1 MILKEDIFDNIKQ
14 RILVMKDI
22 NESEV
27 LMESTF
33 ESLKFD
39 SLDYIELQV
48 YVQESYAIKIPDQL
62 LYQRTIAS
70 IEDTANYIITHI
82 S

>member
-1 MILKEDIFDNIKQ
+1 MISKGDIFASIKL

-22 NESEV
+22 DESEV
-27 LMESTF
+27 LLDSTF
-33 ESLKFD
+33 QSLKFD

-48 YVQESYAIKIPDQL
+48 YVQEFYDIKIPDQL

-70 IEDTANYIITHI
+70 IADTADYILTHI

>member
-1 MILKEDIFDNIKQ
+1 MVSKEDVFGNIKL
-14 RILVMKDI
+14 RILVMMDI
-22 NESEV
+22 DENEV
-27 LMESTF
+27 LLESTF

-48 YVQESYAIKIPDQL
+48 YVQECYGIKLPDQL

-70 IEDTANYIITHI
+70 IEDTANYIIQHI